1 MMSINSCDIC
11 KYVIHDMIIM
21 MVRIDYDEKMLR
33 LLMNDD
39 DADFHSSPVLKNLHL
54 RDNSS
59 WPSDDKDVKFFL
71 ENYMLYILD
80 DLDDNYC
87 YDSDDVFRG
96 GHLTSRLSL
105 KELNDRLEKY
115 IGSMEMLPQSPHHTI
130 TRWTWW

>member
-59 WPSDDKDVKFFL
+59 
-71 ENYMLYILD
+71 
-80 DLDDNYC
+80 
-87 YDSDDVFRG
+87 
-96 GHLTSRLSL
+96 
-105 KELNDRLEKY
+105 
-115 IGSMEMLPQSPHHTI
+115 
-130 TRWTWW
+130 